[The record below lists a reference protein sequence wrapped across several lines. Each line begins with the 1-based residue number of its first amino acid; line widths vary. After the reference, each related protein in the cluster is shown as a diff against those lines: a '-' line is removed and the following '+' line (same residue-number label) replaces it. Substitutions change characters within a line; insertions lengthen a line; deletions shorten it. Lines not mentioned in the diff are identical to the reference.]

1 MEKRIVYLDYAATT
15 PVLPEVTALML
26 DILNND
32 FGNPSSIHHYGRK
45 AKTIVEHARKI
56 IAKYIKASIGEVFFT
71 SGASESSHTI
81 MHCCIRDLGVTRII
95 SSNAEHHCTLH
106 TLEYLKENTDVEVCL
121 LEVQSDGC
129 INYSDLEAQLESSD
143 KKTLVSLMHGNNE
156 IGSLH
161 NLKKLGDICS
171 EQKALLLID
180 AAQTFGKYPIDVQEN
195 KISFLTASAHKLFA
209 PKGTGLLFMSNKN
222 IFKPLFLGG
231 SQERNIRA
239 GTENVHGIAAF
250 AKAIEIALVE
260 MESRHQALA
269 EIKSYCK
276 EQLAQIPGIE
286 FNGNPNPEE
295 SMQHVLSVSF
305 PPSDKGD
312 MLMFNLD
319 IAGICASSGSAC
331 SSGVENDS
339 HVLEAIGHDP
349 KRKTI
354 RFSFSHFTTKEEID
368 FLINSLKKIN

>member
-1 MEKRIVYLDYAATT
+1 
-15 PVLPEVTALML
+15 
-26 DILNND
+26 
-32 FGNPSSIHHYGRK
+32 
-45 AKTIVEHARKI
+45 
-56 IAKYIKASIGEVFFT
+56 
-71 SGASESSHTI
+71 
-81 MHCCIRDLGVTRII
+81 
-95 SSNAEHHCTLH
+95 
-106 TLEYLKENTDVEVCL
+106 
-121 LEVQSDGC
+121 
-129 INYSDLEAQLESSD
+129 
-143 KKTLVSLMHGNNE
+143 
-156 IGSLH
+156 
-161 NLKKLGDICS
+161 
-171 EQKALLLID
+171 
-180 AAQTFGKYPIDVQEN
+180 
-195 KISFLTASAHKLFA
+195 
-209 PKGTGLLFMSNKN
+209 MSNEN

-260 MESRHQALA
+260 MESRHKALA

-368 FLINSLKKIN
+368 FLVNSLKKIN